1 MNNLNFCMQDIS
13 LLQEGGLS
21 GIKIPKRAAS
31 SIKLIVKNF
40 LDFVIGRH
48 KLIFNDRI
56 FFSTMFNVNFCM
68 EDTTNNL
75 NFCMKDISL
84 LQEVGL
90 SGIKIYTR
98 VVSSIKHFVKTF
110 LEFVIRRHKLF
121 LW

>member
-1 MNNLNFCMQDIS
+1 M
-13 LLQEGGLS
+13 QEGGLS
-21 GIKIPKRAAS
+21 GIKILKRAAS
-31 SIKLIVKNF
+31 SIKLIVKKF
-40 LDFVIGRH
+40 IDFVIGRH

-56 FFSTMFNVNFCM
+56 FLSTMFNVNFCM

-98 VVSSIKHFVKTF
+98 VASSIKHFVKTF
-110 LEFVIRRHKLF
+110 LEFVI
-121 LW
+121 